1 LVSEAACRDRQKEG
15 RVLELCGDCCRYAT
29 VRKTVRRTV
38 GESWKHSELQ
48 SDNNSFPGGQI
59 GTGRWLLKAM
69 DAVERRTIS
78 SRRMLQGIKSSEIR
92 ARMDELALRMQQNA
106 KSRWVYEWPMKMKV
120 KWPVRELMAKR
131 QQRLLKIWL
140 RHAENLNRP
149 EEKMVQVCEPE
160 DGRNLSSEDDMG
172 SLKISKT
179 AKRAEQNSQLPGG
192 Q

>member
-1 LVSEAACRDRQKEG
+1 
-15 RVLELCGDCCRYAT
+15 
-29 VRKTVRRTV
+29 
-38 GESWKHSELQ
+38 LQ
-48 SDNNSFPGGQI
+48 SDNNKF
-59 GTGRWLLKAM
+59 
-69 DAVERRTIS
+69 
-78 SRRMLQGIKSSEIR
+78 SRRADGNRNMATEGHGRGGKKNHQQQEKVEMDKELVEIR
-92 ARMDELALRMQQNA
+92 ARMDELALRMQQDA
-106 KSRWVYEWPMKMKV
+106 KSRWVYEWPMKTKV

-179 AKRAEQNSQLPGG
+179 AKRVEQKFPIARRAMR
-192 Q
+192 